1 MSLEKNLQ
9 EIETLFSAQKSFL
22 MKAKAT
28 MFLFGTM
35 GVLYVHIKLAG
46 YRKPLPDW
54 QIYLGDFS
62 VAALIYLLIAV
73 IPLYKFLADRALLK
87 MTWAIKT
94 SIINNALRPY
104 TNDYHISFK
113 GLLPNDDIEDLR
125 LQKGFLQFCYG
136 DDLIFGTLNSKRFR
150 LSEIHSVSPF
160 KRNFN
165 GIIGVILLNKK
176 ADIEL
181 ENKISKITAAENFPT
196 SFSIATIKN
205 KIVLTSKGRKKH
217 FEFNIKK
224 SRINKDDLEKDYSE
238 FHTFIK
244 TMNEL
249 SRL

>member
-1 MSLEKNLQ
+1 MSLERNLQ

-22 MKAKAT
+22 VKAKAT

-35 GVLYVHIKLAG
+35 GVLYVHMKLESL
-46 YRKPLPDW
+46 RKPLPDW
-54 QIYLGDFS
+54 EVYMGDAV

-94 SIINNALRPY
+94 SIIKNALRPF

-113 GLLPNDDIEDLR
+113 GLLPDDDIEDLR

-136 DDLIFGTLNSKRFR
+136 DDLIFGTLNSKLFR

-160 KRNFN
+160 KRNFD

-176 ADIEL
+176 ADHEL
-181 ENKISKITAAENFPT
+181 VNKISKIAAAENFPS
-196 SFSIATIKN
+196 SFSITTIKN
-205 KIVLTSKGRKKH
+205 KIVLTSTGRKKH
-217 FEFNIKK
+217 FEFHIKK
-224 SRINKDDLEKDYSE
+224 DKINKNDLDKDFSE

-244 TMNEL
+244 TMNDL